1 MGSSSFSVNQLT
13 FNNAERLDV
22 KGATCDCYRV
32 KYYSKLHF
40 LKRLKPE
47 IAGDPRYRALLTK
60 EFEIGLSLEH
70 SNLVRYVNKGD
81 DFILMDYVDGDNLS
95 TFIRRQPDYFR
106 SKANRRKFAEQ
117 LLSVTT
123 YLHSHQVVHLDIKPD
138 NIMITRIGHDVK
150 LVDLGFCYNDTYP
163 DTPGHTKGFAAPEQ
177 QADMPQ
183 VDERTDIYAIGKV
196 LALIPGGKEFKW
208 IVKKCTLA
216 HPSERFQTV
225 EEIREKLKKKNWIQ
239 AAAIIAAMIAIGV
252 VIALFT
258 LNSKQGD
265 DNKTTAALPSTD
277 SLAALAKDSMTMKE
291 GATETEQNESVN
303 IQATPQ
309 PASPATLEIT
319 TSNQPAQTTVA
330 EPFTPAPPKAQE
342 TAKPGSTTPEP
353 VNQSIAVQQPEHQ
366 NTRQQTINTNR
377 QSVSDD
383 ATSSEPKANPQKQ
396 QTSSKDVSAPDPAF
410 ANVEEKVIQE
420 FKREIRPLVIRME
433 DEHIANGGFTESD
446 GKRYH
451 WVNPSYVQLRNSYT
465 SKHFN
470 PIKNKLINKY
480 KRQLTDFEKYDLP
493 QQFEIAIS
501 QVSNDYLRSI
511 GYMH

>member
-13 FNNAERLDV
+13 FDNSERLDV
-22 KGATCDCYRV
+22 SGATCDCYKVR
-32 KYYSKLHF
+32 YYAKLHF

-60 EFEIGLSLEH
+60 EFEIGFSLEH
-70 SNLVRYVNKGD
+70 PNLVRYVNKGD

-117 LLSVTT
+117 LLSVIA

-138 NIMITRIGHDVK
+138 NIMITRIGHNVK
-150 LVDLGFCYNDTYP
+150 LVDLGFCYNDTFP

-177 QADMPQ
+177 QSGMPH

-196 LALIPGGKEFKW
+196 LALIPGGKEFRR
-208 IVKKCTLA
+208 IVKRCTLT

-225 EEIREKLKKKNWIQ
+225 EEIKEKLKKKNLMP
-239 AAAIIAAMIAIGV
+239 IAAVVAMLIAIGASV
-252 VIALFT
+252 ALFK
-258 LNSKQGD
+258 LNNSHEDGKD
-265 DNKTTAALPSTD
+265 TAVLTPTD
-277 SLAALAKDSMTMKE
+277 SLDTSIADSTNMNTLTAQTGQE
-291 GATETEQNESVN
+291 DSVN
-303 IQATPQ
+303 IAATTPSATPV
-309 PASPATLEIT
+309 ATIQNPPT
-319 TSNQPAQTTVA
+319 QTATA
-330 EPFTPAPPKAQE
+330 EPVTPVPPKAQE
-342 TAKPGSTTPEP
+342 TARAIPTTPEP
-353 VNQSIAVQQPEHQ
+353 ANQPIAVQQPNRQ
-366 NTRQQTINTNR
+366 NKRQQTAVASS
-377 QSVSDD
+377 QPLPDD
-383 ATSSEPKANPQKQ
+383 ATSPQPTASSRRRQSGTSDVSEPVP
-396 QTSSKDVSAPDPAF
+396 VY

-446 GKRYH
+446 GKRYI
-451 WVNPSYVQLRNSYT
+451 WINDNYVKLRNSYT

-501 QVSNDYLRSI
+501 EVSNDYLRSI

>member
-13 FNNAERLDV
+13 FDNAERLDV
-22 KGATCDCYRV
+22 SGATCDCYKVR
-32 KYYSKLHF
+32 YYAKLHF

-60 EFEIGLSLEH
+60 EFEIGFSLEH
-70 SNLVRYVNKGD
+70 PNLVRYVNKGD

-117 LLSVTT
+117 LLSVIA
-123 YLHSHQVVHLDIKPD
+123 YLHSHQVVHLDVKPD
-138 NIMITRIGHDVK
+138 NIMITRIGHNVK

-177 QADMPQ
+177 QAGIPH

-196 LALIPGGKEFKW
+196 LALIPGGKEFRR
-208 IVKKCTLA
+208 IVKRCTLT

-225 EEIREKLKKKNWIQ
+225 EEIKEKLKKKNWMP
-239 AAAIIAAMIAIGV
+239 AAAVVAMLIAIGAAA
-252 VIALFT
+252 ALFT
-258 LNSKQGD
+258 LNNSHEDGK
-265 DNKTTAALPSTD
+265 DNAVLPPTD
-277 SLAALAKDSMTMKE
+277 SLVTSKADSTNMNTLTAQTGQKD
-291 GATETEQNESVN
+291 SVN
-303 IQATPQ
+303 IQATPPSAT
-309 PASPATLEIT
+309 PAATTQNSPTQTAT
-319 TSNQPAQTTVA
+319 A
-330 EPFTPAPPKAQE
+330 EPVVPVTAKSQE
-342 TAKPGSTTPEP
+342 TARPTPTTPEP
-353 VNQSIAVQQPEHQ
+353 ANQPVAVQQPERQ
-366 NTRQQTINTNR
+366 NPRQQTAVASS
-377 QSVSDD
+377 QPLPDV
-383 ATSSEPKANPQKQ
+383 ATTPQPTASSRRR
-396 QTSSKDVSAPDPAF
+396 QTSSPDASGPEPVY
-410 ANVEEKVIQE
+410 ANVEEKVIKE

-451 WVNPSYVQLRNSYT
+451 WINPSYVQLRNSYT

-480 KRQLTDFEKYDLP
+480 KHQLTDFEKYDLP

-511 GYMH
+511 GYDL

>member
-13 FNNAERLDV
+13 FDNAERLDV
-22 KGATCDCYRV
+22 SGATCDCYKVR
-32 KYYSKLHF
+32 YYAKLHF

-60 EFEIGLSLEH
+60 EFEIGFSLEH
-70 SNLVRYVNKGD
+70 PNLVRYVNKGD

-117 LLSVTT
+117 LLSVIA

-138 NIMITRIGHDVK
+138 NIMITRIGHNVK
-150 LVDLGFCYNDTYP
+150 LVDLGFCYNDTFP

-177 QADMPQ
+177 QSGMPH

-196 LALIPGGKEFKW
+196 LALIPGGKEFRR
-208 IVKKCTLA
+208 IVKRCTLT

-225 EEIREKLKKKNWIQ
+225 EEIREKLKKKNWMPV
-239 AAAIIAAMIAIGV
+239 AAIVAMLIAIGAAV
-252 VIALFT
+252 ALFK
-258 LNSKQGD
+258 LNNSHEDGKD
-265 DNKTTAALPSTD
+265 TAVLTPTD
-277 SLAALAKDSMTMKE
+277 SLDTSIADSTNMNTLTAQTGQE
-291 GATETEQNESVN
+291 DSVN
-303 IQATPQ
+303 IAATTQSATPV
-309 PASPATLEIT
+309 ATIQNPPT
-319 TSNQPAQTTVA
+319 QTATA
-330 EPFTPAPPKAQE
+330 EPVTPVPPKAQE
-342 TAKPGSTTPEP
+342 TARAIPTTPEP
-353 VNQSIAVQQPEHQ
+353 ANQPIAVQQPNRQ
-366 NTRQQTINTNR
+366 NKRQQTAVASS
-377 QSVSDD
+377 QPLPDD
-383 ATSSEPKANPQKQ
+383 ATSPQPTASSRRRQSGTSDVSEPVP
-396 QTSSKDVSAPDPAF
+396 VY

-420 FKREIRPLVIRME
+420 FKREIRPFVIRME

-446 GKRYH
+446 GKRYI
-451 WVNPSYVQLRNSYT
+451 WINDNYVKLRNTYT

-480 KRQLTDFEKYDLP
+480 KHQLTDFEKYDLP

-501 QVSNDYLRSI
+501 EVSNDYLRSI

>member
-13 FNNAERLDV
+13 FDNTERLDV
-22 KGATCDCYRV
+22 SGATCDCYKVR
-32 KYYSKLHF
+32 YYSKLHF

-60 EFEIGLSLEH
+60 EFEIGFSLEH
-70 SNLVRYVNKGD
+70 PNLVRYVNKGD
-81 DFILMDYVDGDNLS
+81 DFILMDYVDGDTLD

-117 LLSVTT
+117 LLSVIA

-150 LVDLGFCYNDTYP
+150 LVDLGFCYNDTFP

-177 QADMPQ
+177 QSGMPQ

-196 LALIPGGKEFKW
+196 LAQIPGGKEFRS
-208 IVKKCTLA
+208 IVKRCTLP

-225 EEIREKLKKKNWIQ
+225 EEIKEKLKKKNWTP
-239 AAAIIAAMIAIGV
+239 AAAVVAMLIAIGSTV
-252 VIALFT
+252 ALFT
-258 LNSKQGD
+258 LNNSHEDGKE
-265 DNKTTAALPSTD
+265 TAVLPPPD
-277 SLAALAKDSMTMKE
+277 SLATSKADSANMNSLTAQTGEKDSVSI
-291 GATETEQNESVN
+291 A
-303 IQATPQ
+303 ATPQ
-309 PASPATLEIT
+309 PVPPATQAAT
-319 TSNQPAQTTVA
+319 TQNLPAQTAAA
-330 EPFTPAPPKAQE
+330 EPVTSVPSKPQE
-342 TAKPGSTTPEP
+342 TVRPIPTTPEP
-353 VNQSIAVQQPEHQ
+353 ANQPMAVQQPERQ
-366 NTRQQTINTNR
+366 DKRQQT
-377 QSVSDD
+377 
-383 ATSSEPKANPQKQ
+383 AGTSSQPLPDNATPPQPTANSRRKQ
-396 QTSSKDVSAPDPAF
+396 SGSPDVSEPEPAY
-410 ANVEEKVIQE
+410 ANVEETVIKE

-480 KRQLTDFEKYDLP
+480 KHRLTDFEKYDLP

-511 GYMH
+511 GYDL

>member
-13 FNNAERLDV
+13 FDNSERLDV
-22 KGATCDCYRV
+22 SGATCDCYKVR
-32 KYYSKLHF
+32 YYAKLHF

-60 EFEIGLSLEH
+60 EFEIGFSLEH
-70 SNLVRYVNKGD
+70 PNLVRYVNKGD

-117 LLSVTT
+117 LLSVIA

-138 NIMITRIGHDVK
+138 NIMITRIGHNVK
-150 LVDLGFCYNDTYP
+150 LVDLGFCYNDTFP

-177 QADMPQ
+177 QSGMPR

-196 LALIPGGKEFKW
+196 LALIPGGKEFRR
-208 IVKKCTLA
+208 IVKRCTLT

-225 EEIREKLKKKNWIQ
+225 EEIKEKLKKKNWMP
-239 AAAIIAAMIAIGV
+239 AAAIVAMLIAIGAAV
-252 VIALFT
+252 ALFK
-258 LNSKQGD
+258 LNNSHEDGKD
-265 DNKTTAALPSTD
+265 TAVLTPTD
-277 SLAALAKDSMTMKE
+277 SLDTSIADSTNMNTLTAQTGQE
-291 GATETEQNESVN
+291 DSVN
-303 IQATPQ
+303 IAATIPSDT
-309 PASPATLEIT
+309 PVATIQNPPT
-319 TSNQPAQTTVA
+319 QTATA
-330 EPFTPAPPKAQE
+330 EPVTPVPPKAQE
-342 TAKPGSTTPEP
+342 TARAIPTTPEP
-353 VNQSIAVQQPEHQ
+353 ANQPIAVQQPNRQ
-366 NTRQQTINTNR
+366 NKRQQTAVASS
-377 QSVSDD
+377 QPLPDD
-383 ATSSEPKANPQKQ
+383 ATSPQPTASSRRRQSGTSDVSEPVP
-396 QTSSKDVSAPDPAF
+396 VY

-446 GKRYH
+446 GKRYI
-451 WVNPSYVQLRNSYT
+451 WINDNYVKLRNTYT

-501 QVSNDYLRSI
+501 EVSNDYLRSI

>member
-13 FNNAERLDV
+13 LDNSERLDV
-22 KGATCDCYRV
+22 SGATCDCYKVR
-32 KYYSKLHF
+32 YYAKLHF

-60 EFEIGLSLEH
+60 EFEIGFSLEH
-70 SNLVRYVNKGD
+70 PNLVRYVNKGD

-117 LLSVTT
+117 LLSVIA

-138 NIMITRIGHDVK
+138 NIMITRIGHNVK
-150 LVDLGFCYNDTYP
+150 LVDLGFCYNDTFP

-177 QADMPQ
+177 QSGMPH

-196 LALIPGGKEFKW
+196 LALIPGGKEFRR
-208 IVKKCTLA
+208 IVKRCTLT

-225 EEIREKLKKKNWIQ
+225 EEITEKLKKKNWMPV
-239 AAAIIAAMIAIGV
+239 AAIVAMLIAIGAAV
-252 VIALFT
+252 ALFK
-258 LNSKQGD
+258 LNNSHEDGKD
-265 DNKTTAALPSTD
+265 TAVLTPTD
-277 SLAALAKDSMTMKE
+277 SLDTSIADSTNMNTLTAQTGQE
-291 GATETEQNESVN
+291 DSVN
-303 IQATPQ
+303 IAATTPSATPV
-309 PASPATLEIT
+309 ATIQNPPT
-319 TSNQPAQTTVA
+319 QTA
-330 EPFTPAPPKAQE
+330 EPVTPVPPKAQE
-342 TAKPGSTTPEP
+342 TARAIPTTPEP
-353 VNQSIAVQQPEHQ
+353 TNQPIAVQQPNRQ
-366 NTRQQTINTNR
+366 NKRQQTAVASS
-377 QSVSDD
+377 QPLPDD
-383 ATSSEPKANPQKQ
+383 ATSPQPTASSRRRQSGTSDVSEPVP
-396 QTSSKDVSAPDPAF
+396 VY

-446 GKRYH
+446 GKRFI
-451 WVNPSYVQLRNSYT
+451 WINDNYVKLRNTYT

-501 QVSNDYLRSI
+501 EVSNDYLRSI

>member
-13 FNNAERLDV
+13 FGNAERLDV
-22 KGATCDCYRV
+22 SGATCDCYKVR
-32 KYYSKLHF
+32 YYAKLHF

-60 EFEIGLSLEH
+60 EFEIGFSLEH
-70 SNLVRYVNKGD
+70 PNLVRYVNKGD

-106 SKANRRKFAEQ
+106 GKANRRKFAEQ
-117 LLSVTT
+117 LLSVIA

-138 NIMITRIGHDVK
+138 NIMITRIGHNVK
-150 LVDLGFCYNDTYP
+150 LVDLGFCYNDTFP

-177 QADMPQ
+177 QSGMPH

-196 LALIPGGKEFKW
+196 LALIPGGKEFRR
-208 IVKKCTLA
+208 IVKRCTLT

-225 EEIREKLKKKNWIQ
+225 EEIKEKLKKKNWMP
-239 AAAIIAAMIAIGV
+239 AAAIVAMLIAIGAAV
-252 VIALFT
+252 ALFK
-258 LNSKQGD
+258 LNNSHEDGKD
-265 DNKTTAALPSTD
+265 TAVLTPTD
-277 SLAALAKDSMTMKE
+277 SLDTSIADSTNMNTLTAQTGQE
-291 GATETEQNESVN
+291 DSVN
-303 IQATPQ
+303 IAAITPSDTPVATIQNPPTQ
-309 PASPATLEIT
+309 TAT
-319 TSNQPAQTTVA
+319 A
-330 EPFTPAPPKAQE
+330 EPVTPVPPKAQE
-342 TAKPGSTTPEP
+342 TARAIPTTLEP
-353 VNQSIAVQQPEHQ
+353 ANQPIAVQQPNRQ
-366 NTRQQTINTNR
+366 NMRQQTAVASS
-377 QSVSDD
+377 QPLPDD
-383 ATSSEPKANPQKQ
+383 ATSPQPTASSRRRQSGTSDVSEPVP
-396 QTSSKDVSAPDPAF
+396 VY

-446 GKRYH
+446 GKRYI
-451 WVNPSYVQLRNSYT
+451 WINDNYVKLRNTYT

-480 KRQLTDFEKYDLP
+480 KHQLTDFEKYDLP

-501 QVSNDYLRSI
+501 EVSNDYLRSI
-511 GYMH
+511 RYMH